1 MSESGNGAG
10 VRLGII
16 GLGRGF
22 MLTLPSLL
30 AHPDITLFAA
40 CSSRSDA
47 RKRFEDDFGG
57 IAYAD
62 YDAMLG
68 NADVDAVYVA
78 TPHELHMQH
87 TLAALA
93 AGKCVL
99 LEKPMAI
106 SVEQAAA
113 IVEASKACGKPVIV
127 GPSHSFDPAVGE
139 ALQLIKTGDFG
150 KVKIVQSAYHTNF
163 MYRPRRPDELDTR
176 RGGGVIFSQGAHQF
190 DIARMLAGGVGTSL
204 VGHAGVWDASR
215 RSETAY
221 TGLIHFAGGA
231 VANLTY
237 SGNDFYDSDI
247 ELGSVSELGFPKNID
262 PGASRRMLSKLA
274 GNDEANLKKI
284 RSYQGLEVFR
294 QSRAQT
300 RNAEQN
306 EHFGVWRVSL
316 ERADLMV
323 FQDRIEVYHENGKYI
338 HSVEGPAGATRRSV
352 CDALVAAVNKDGTP
366 LQTAEWAIGTME
378 CCEAMIASSTDQQPV
393 SLTLQTPV
401 DGHPNLRL

>member
-1 MSESGNGAG
+1 MSETQNEGG

-68 NADVDAVYVA
+68 NVDVDAVYVA
-78 TPHELHMQH
+78 TPHELHMEH
-87 TLAALA
+87 TVAALA

-106 SVEQAAA
+106 SVEQATT
-113 IVEASKACGKPVIV
+113 IVEASKTHGKTVIV

-139 ALQLIKTGDFG
+139 ALQLIRTGDFG
-150 KVKIVQSAYHTNF
+150 KVKIVQSTYYTNF
-163 MYRPRRPDELDTR
+163 MYRPRRPEELDTK

-204 VGHAGVWDASR
+204 IGQAGIWDPSR

-221 TGLIHFAGGA
+221 TSLIHFMGGA

-247 ELGSVSELGFPKNID
+247 ELGSVSELGFPKFVD
-262 PGASRRMLSKLA
+262 PGASRRILLKLA

-284 RSYQGLEVFR
+284 RSYQGLEVYR

-323 FQDRIEVYHENGKYI
+323 FHDRIEVYHENGKYI
-338 HSVEGPAGATRRSV
+338 HNVEGPAGATRRTV
-352 CDALVAAVNKDGTP
+352 CDALVAAVNKDRTP
-366 LQTAEWAIGTME
+366 LQTAEWAIGTLE
-378 CCEAMIASSTDQQPV
+378 CCEAMIASSKDQQPAP
-393 SLTLQTPV
+393 LTLQTPV
-401 DGHPNLRL
+401 DGHPNLRF

>member
-1 MSESGNGAG
+1 
-10 VRLGII
+10 
-16 GLGRGF
+16 

-47 RKRFEDDFGG
+47 RQRFEDDFGG

-78 TPHELHMQH
+78 TPHELHMEH
-87 TLAALA
+87 TVAALE

-106 SVEQAAA
+106 SLAQATV
-113 IVEASKACGKPVIV
+113 IVDASKTYGKTVIV

-163 MYRPRRPDELDTR
+163 MYRPRRPEELDTK

-190 DIARMLAGGVGTSL
+190 DIARMLAGGVGTGL
-204 VGHAGVWDASR
+204 VGQAGVWDASR
-215 RSETAY
+215 HSETAY

-262 PGASRRMLSKLA
+262 PGASRRMLSRLA

-300 RNAEQN
+300 KNAEQN

-323 FQDRIEVYHENGKYI
+323 FHDRIEVYHENGKYI
-338 HSVEGPAGATRRSV
+338 HSVEGPAGATRRTV
-352 CDALVAAVNKDGTP
+352 CDALVAAVNKDRTP
-366 LQTAEWAIGTME
+366 LQTAEWAIGTLE

-393 SLTLQTPV
+393 PLTLQTPV
-401 DGHPNLRL
+401 DGHPNLRF

>member
-106 SVEQAAA
+106 SLEQAAA

-163 MYRPRRPDELDTR
+163 MYRPRRPEELDTR

-338 HSVEGPAGATRRSV
+338 HSVEGPAGA
-352 CDALVAAVNKDGTP
+352 
-366 LQTAEWAIGTME
+366 IGTME

>member
-1 MSESGNGAG
+1 MCIRDS
-10 VRLGII
+10 
-16 GLGRGF
+16 
-22 MLTLPSLL
+22 
-30 AHPDITLFAA
+30 
-40 CSSRSDA
+40 
-47 RKRFEDDFGG
+47 
-57 IAYAD
+57 
-62 YDAMLG
+62 
-68 NADVDAVYVA
+68 VDAVYVA
-78 TPHELHMQH
+78 TPHELHMEH
-87 TLAALA
+87 TVAALE

-106 SVEQAAA
+106 SLAQATV
-113 IVEASKACGKPVIV
+113 IVDASKTYGKTVIV

-163 MYRPRRPDELDTR
+163 MYRPRRPEELDTK

-204 VGHAGVWDASR
+204 VGQAGVWDASR
-215 RSETAY
+215 HSETAY

-262 PGASRRMLSKLA
+262 PGASRRMLSRLA

-300 RNAEQN
+300 KNAEQN

-323 FQDRIEVYHENGKYI
+323 FHDRIEVYHENGKYI
-338 HSVEGPAGATRRSV
+338 HSAEGPAGATRRTV
-352 CDALVAAVNKDGTP
+352 CDALVAAVNKDRTP
-366 LQTAEWAIGTME
+366 LQIAEWAIGTLE

-393 SLTLQTPV
+393 PLTLQTPV
-401 DGHPNLRL
+401 DGHPNLRF

>member
-1 MSESGNGAG
+1 
-10 VRLGII
+10 
-16 GLGRGF
+16 

-30 AHPDITLFAA
+30 AHPDITLLAA

-78 TPHELHMQH
+78 TPHELHMEH
-87 TLAALA
+87 TVAALE

-106 SVEQAAA
+106 SLAQATV
-113 IVEASKACGKPVIV
+113 IVDASKTYGKTVIV

-163 MYRPRRPDELDTR
+163 MYRPRRPEELDTK

-204 VGHAGVWDASR
+204 VGQAGVWDASR
-215 RSETAY
+215 HSETAY

-262 PGASRRMLSKLA
+262 PGASRRMLSRLA

-300 RNAEQN
+300 KNAEQN

-323 FQDRIEVYHENGKYI
+323 FHDRIEVYHENGKYI
-338 HSVEGPAGATRRSV
+338 HSVEGPAGATRRTV
-352 CDALVAAVNKDGTP
+352 CDALVAAVNKDRTP
-366 LQTAEWAIGTME
+366 LQTAEWAIGTLE

-393 SLTLQTPV
+393 PLTLQTPV
-401 DGHPNLRL
+401 DGHPNLRF

>member
-1 MSESGNGAG
+1 
-10 VRLGII
+10 
-16 GLGRGF
+16 
-22 MLTLPSLL
+22 
-30 AHPDITLFAA
+30 
-40 CSSRSDA
+40 
-47 RKRFEDDFGG
+47 
-57 IAYAD
+57 
-62 YDAMLG
+62 
-68 NADVDAVYVA
+68 
-78 TPHELHMQH
+78 MQH

-113 IVEASKACGKPVIV
+113 IVEASKACSKPVIV

-163 MYRPRRPDELDTR
+163 MYRPRRPEELDTR

-352 CDALVAAVNKDGTP
+352 CDALVAAVTKDGTP